1 MSRARPSVVLTVV
14 LYRRAL
20 VLRPALKGLKT
31 SPGPQSLLD
40 GSRSLKHVQGDV
52 RSRGD
57 GLQSCGDPS
66 APAGPS
72 GALSQSPVAASSPR
86 TSLRRFPGKRLDQ
99 PQVASA
105 SASATTTASGRAV
118 LTRPQP
124 REAFRRVED
133 CFPHLLASIAAS
145 IAPQRVTPQSASS
158 YGLHGADP
166 ASVPYSSVTP
176 PRVTLYGK
184 LYLQR

>member
-1 MSRARPSVVLTVV
+1 MGSPPANGCAPRPSSVIGARPVMG
-14 LYRRAL
+14 RRSGAF
-20 VLRPALKGLKT
+20 
-31 SPGPQSLLD
+31 
-40 GSRSLKHVQGDV
+40 SRTGGGH
-52 RSRGD
+52 

-66 APAGPS
+66 ARAGPS

-133 CFPHLLASIAAS
+133 CFPHLIASIAAS

-166 ASVPYSSVTP
+166 GSVPFSSVTP